1 MDQDR
6 GDNEKFVCELDNPSQ
21 AFEEG
26 DGNLVLKKPELFD
39 CERIEK
45 VVVRVLAMEETPSRM
60 CRSRY
65 ARALFTNCE
74 SRGKIEYQ

>member
-39 CERIEK
+39 RERMEK
-45 VVVRVLAMEETPSRM
+45 VVVRVLAVEETPTVLSNKVSWAAVITWE
-60 CRSRY
+60 RS
-65 ARALFTNCE
+65 
-74 SRGKIEYQ
+74 